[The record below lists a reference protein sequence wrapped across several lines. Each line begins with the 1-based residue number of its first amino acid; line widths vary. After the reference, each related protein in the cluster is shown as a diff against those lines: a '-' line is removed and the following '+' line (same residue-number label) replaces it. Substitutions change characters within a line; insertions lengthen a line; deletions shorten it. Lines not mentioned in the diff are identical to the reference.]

1 MTIGGRLVVPTF
13 GSSAEVGLN
22 PMCIAVPT
30 DDEVPFVFDA
40 SMSVSPTAI
49 SENIVRSCRERAR
62 LLGAQSVAGNKITL
76 AKRLGSTL
84 PPGLIAN
91 AEGTPIMDAA
101 PVPDEFM

>member
-49 SENIVRSCRERAR
+49 SEHLSGAVGNEQ